1 MTRSTEAPSGRGVPV
16 LSAPLLALI
25 ALLAAF
31 LSLGLGRYGISP
43 AELLRALVTP
53 VLHYYGA
60 DVGADP
66 TAVKIVWD
74 VRLPRILTALF
85 AGGGLAAAGAAL
97 QGVFRNPLVDPHIIG
112 VTAGS
117 AFGGA
122 LGILAG
128 LPILFMMGSAFATGL
143 LALGLVCWAA
153 FAAGREDRLMIVL
166 AGIIIAGVFSA
177 LVSLVQYSADAEETL
192 PSIVFWLMGSFASA
206 NWPKALWSSGVIV
219 LALAVLMRLRWRIN
233 LLSLDEKDAA
243 ALGVQT
249 RGLRRAVLTLC
260 AVVTAAQVSV
270 SGAVGWVGLVVPH
283 LARLIVGADHRR
295 LLPAAF
301 WLGGAFM
308 ILVDDAA
315 RTLTAAEIPLGILTA
330 LAGAPVFGAL
340 LIRSRRMLRE

>member
-1 MTRSTEAPSGRGVPV
+1 MTSSTDAASGRGLPGV
-16 LSAPLLALI
+16 SAPLLALT

-43 AELLRALVTP
+43 AELLGALATP
-53 VLHYYGA
+53 VVHYYGA

-66 TAVKIVWD
+66 TTVKIVWD

-128 LPILFMMGSAFATGL
+128 LPILLMMGSAFATGL

-153 FAAGREDRLMIVL
+153 AAAGREDRLMIVL

-206 NWPKALWSSGVIV
+206 NWTKALWSSGVI
-219 LALAVLMRLRWRIN
+219 ALAVLMRLRWRIN
-233 LLSLDEKDAA
+233 LLSLDEKDAV
-243 ALGVQT
+243 ALGVRT
-249 RGLRRAVLTLC
+249 RGLRRAVLLLC
-260 AVVTAAQVSV
+260 AVVTAAQVCV

-283 LARLIVGADHRR
+283 LARLLVGADHRR

-315 RTLTAAEIPLGILTA
+315 RALTAAEIPLGILTA
-330 LAGAPVFGAL
+330 LVGAPVFGAL